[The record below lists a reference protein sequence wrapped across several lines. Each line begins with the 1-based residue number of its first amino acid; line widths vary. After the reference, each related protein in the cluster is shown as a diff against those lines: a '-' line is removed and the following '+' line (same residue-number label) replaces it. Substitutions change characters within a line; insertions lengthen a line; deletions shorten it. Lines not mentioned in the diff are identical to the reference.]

1 MVKKTFYRQKNW
13 HSIPLKF
20 CFCPPDLIH
29 AFTLLSA
36 RLTPEERICLFSFT
50 VFAVY
55 WVSVEV
61 AALSNLSGFVCLPC
75 FSWRT
80 KTGSRKRLKMRPRAA
95 AAFRCQHPISRS
107 GCFILTLCFSYSHL
121 RLKKYKCDKRKKGK
135 KKHQIYILGRLTQHN
150 ISKCITAAETK
161 LSAVTNLIFDVL

>member
-20 CFCPPDLIH
+20 CFCPPDLIR

-50 VFAVY
+50 VFVVY

-80 KTGSRKRLKMRPRAA
+80 KTGSRKRLKCAPELLQRFGVNTQLAEVVVSFWHCASLIPTEDWRNINVIKGRREKRNIKST
-95 AAFRCQHPISRS
+95 FWDVSLSTISPNVLPLLKQS
-107 GCFILTLCFSYSHL
+107 C
-121 RLKKYKCDKRKKGK
+121 RL
-135 KKHQIYILGRLTQHN
+135 
-150 ISKCITAAETK
+150 
-161 LSAVTNLIFDVL
+161 